1 MEGSDTQF
9 PFKLHISNIPF
20 FSYVI
25 TIWMQGISFIY
36 ILILNHFLVFGIV
49 NV

>member
-1 MEGSDTQF
+1 
-9 PFKLHISNIPF
+9 
-20 FSYVI
+20 
-25 TIWMQGISFIY
+25 MQGISFIY